1 MPERRPYSRGE
12 YNRAL
17 IANALLSPFNIV
29 LLATIL
35 IVGILLGIVVPLLPV
50 AVVAYLAGAART
62 YFDDDAANKVLE
74 RERSKHGK
82 GVERKRA
89 LPENLAPPIARLVE
103 AARQREARIRD
114 AIERA
119 ELPYDEVATEVDGF
133 LVATEGTARRAQLLY
148 EALEDTPPE
157 RVAARLES
165 VRGDPE
171 RAELADALS
180 TQLETLQRME
190 RQLARFYAELERI
203 NAVVVL
209 TDGEDTDSSLD
220 ADEVVRRVRAQSDS
234 EHQVRI
240 FTIAYSA
247 GAQGA
252 AKQLE
257 AIAKASGGQ
266 AYTSDTADIET
277 VYRSI
282 SSFF

>member
-17 IANALLSPFNIV
+17 IANALLDPFNVV
-29 LLATIL
+29 LLAAIL
-35 IVGILLGIVVPLLPV
+35 IVGVLLGILVPLLPV
-50 AVVAYLAGAART
+50 AGVVYLAAAART

-165 VRGDPE
+165 VRSDPE

-203 NAVVVL
+203 IVELDTVRSQLVSMSASTETAQQDRLAGEVRELRERMGAVAE
-209 TDGEDTDSSLD
+209 GM
-220 ADEVVRRVRAQSDS
+220 AA
-234 EHQVRI
+234 
-240 FTIAYSA
+240 AYEPPPA
-247 GAQGA
+247 
-252 AKQLE
+252 
-257 AIAKASGGQ
+257 
-266 AYTSDTADIET
+266 
-277 VYRSI
+277 
-282 SSFF
+282 

>member
-1 MPERRPYSRGE
+1 MERRPYSRGE

-50 AVVAYLAGAART
+50 AVVVYLAGAART
-62 YFDDDAANKVLE
+62 YFDDDAAQKVLE
-74 RERSKHGK
+74 RERTRRSASASGRAK
-82 GVERKRA
+82 A
-89 LPENLAPPIARLVE
+89 LPQQKLAPPIAQLVDE
-103 AARQREARIRD
+103 ARRREVRIRD

-165 VRGDPE
+165 VRSDPE

-203 NAVVVL
+203 IVELDTVRSQLVSMSASTETAQQDRLAGEVRELRERMGAVAE
-209 TDGEDTDSSLD
+209 GM
-220 ADEVVRRVRAQSDS
+220 AA
-234 EHQVRI
+234 
-240 FTIAYSA
+240 AYEPPPA
-247 GAQGA
+247 
-252 AKQLE
+252 
-257 AIAKASGGQ
+257 
-266 AYTSDTADIET
+266 
-277 VYRSI
+277 
-282 SSFF
+282 